1 MIMLSGQNN
10 QLCALL
16 IKEMH
21 IQTLEMLTKVKED
34 QKDSYLITSPLL
46 KLSYHIPLDNRK
58 IHLPVIVGCQAKA
71 LIAGR

>member
-1 MIMLSGQNN
+1 MLSAQNN
-10 QLCALL
+10 QLFALI

-21 IQTLEMLTKVKED
+21 IQALANTNYRT
-34 QKDSYLITSPLL
+34 TSPLL
-46 KLSYHIPLDNRK
+46 KLSYHIALDNRR